1 MQNTS
6 YISLNKKIN
15 TKKSKIG
22 IIGLGYV
29 GLPLVNRLIKSGTKK
44 IFGVDSDKKK
54 NKFIT
59 KRKITN

>member
-44 IFGVDSDKKK
+44 FLELIVTKK